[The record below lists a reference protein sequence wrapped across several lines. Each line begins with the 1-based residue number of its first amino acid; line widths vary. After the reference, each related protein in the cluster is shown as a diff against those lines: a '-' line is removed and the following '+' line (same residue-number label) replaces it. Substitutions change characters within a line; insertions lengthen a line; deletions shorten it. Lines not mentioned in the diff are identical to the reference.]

1 MPKNAKATTTT
12 KSEKTEKPVVSA
24 VEAAVEEV
32 QKSVKRTKKTE
43 KAPVVESV
51 APTVVSVAPTASTSA
66 TASSSSDPVEKA
78 KRRQVTAESFA
89 QDFENTIKSIE
100 SEIETIRANDDKNK
114 SKGVRF
120 LRSMLKQMKQL
131 RADSTRLVS
140 KKPRRTTSTNVGNNN
155 SGFMKP
161 VKISTE
167 MQKFVGLKDDQL
179 ISRVDVTKAICNY
192 VASHNLQNEGDRRRF
207 TPDDTL
213 SKLLNTKAP
222 LAYYELQKHIQPH
235 FIK

>member
-1 MPKNAKATTTT
+1 MPKNAKATTS

-32 QKSVKRTKKTE
+32 QKSVKRTKKSE
-43 KAPVVESV
+43 KAPVEAPSV
-51 APTVVSVAPTASTSA
+51 VATAPSVAPTAPSTAA
-66 TASSSSDPVEKA
+66 TASSSSDPVEKG
-78 KRRQVTAESFA
+78 KRRQVTTESFA
-89 QDFENTIKSIE
+89 QDFENTIKSVE
-100 SEIETIRANDDKNK
+100 TEIDTIRANDDKNK
-114 SKGVRF
+114 SKSVRF
-120 LRSMLKQMKQL
+120 LRTVLKQLKQL

-140 KKPRRTTSTNVGNNN
+140 KKPRRASTNTGNNN

-161 VKISTE
+161 VKISSE

-192 VASHNLQNEGDRRRF
+192 VSSHNLQNEGDRRRF
-207 TPDDTL
+207 TPDETL

>member
-1 MPKNAKATTTT
+1 MPKNAKATTS
-12 KSEKTEKPVVSA
+12 KSEKAEKPVVSA

-43 KAPVVESV
+43 KVASV
-51 APTVVSVAPTASTSA
+51 APTVASVAPTAPSTAA

-89 QDFENTIKSIE
+89 QDFENTIKSVE

-120 LRSMLKQMKQL
+120 LRSVLKQLKQL

-140 KKPRRTTSTNVGNNN
+140 KKPRRASTNAGNNN

-161 VKISTE
+161 VKISSE

-192 VASHNLQNEGDRRRF
+192 VSSHNLQNEGDRRRF
-207 TPDDTL
+207 TPDETL

>member
-1 MPKNAKATTTT
+1 MPKNAKATTT

-32 QKSVKRTKKTE
+32 KKSVKRTKKAADV
-43 KAPVVESV
+43 APVAPAPV
-51 APTVVSVAPTASTSA
+51 AAPVAEEVAEPA
-66 TASSSSDPVEKA
+66 EKP

-89 QDFENTIKSIE
+89 QDFENVIKSVDT
-100 SEIETIRANDDKNK
+100 EIETIRSNDEKNK

-120 LRSMLKQMKQL
+120 LRSVLKQLKQL

-140 KKPRRTTSTNVGNNN
+140 KKTRRNPSANGNNN

-161 VKISTE
+161 VKISAE
-167 MQKFVGLKDDQL
+167 MQKFVGLKDEQL

-192 VASHNLQNEGDRRRF
+192 VSSHNLQNEGDRRRF
-207 TPDDTL
+207 TPDETL
-213 SKLLNTKAP
+213 SKLLNTKNP